1 MEITQSFILAVKS
14 IMANKM
20 RALLTMLGIIIGV
33 AAVILIVGLGNGVTN
48 KVEDTFKEM
57 GSNIIIASAYAQN
70 SSKHLAMDDME
81 RMVEEDS
88 NITIFSPYVPSTQ
101 KVKYGKEEKT
111 VSINGVSSQYV
122 NLRSRKMD
130 FGRNIQYID
139 EARFQKVCLLCNHVM
154 KDLFGKEVDGSTV
167 IGQYIRIGGTKFKV
181 IGILNEVS
189 TSQFSDEDNSIFIPY
204 TVAQKEFGIKYIT
217 TWYYSYLDKE
227 SAKTAT
233 DVIDKYFYNVF
244 KDADTYIIIDAQS
257 IMDNMNDTI
266 NTIKMVLV
274 AIAGISLLV
283 GGIGIMNIMLVSVTE
298 RTREIGIRKAI
309 GANKRDVLMQ
319 FVIEAITTSGIGGLI
334 GIALGGFLTNV
345 VSAAFEIR
353 GDVSLDS
360 ILVASGISVFIG
372 IIFGY
377 LPANKAANLHP
388 IDALRYE

>member
-1 MEITQSFILAVKS
+1 MQIAQSFFLALKS
-14 IMANKM
+14 IWANKM

-48 KVEDTFKEM
+48 KVEDTFQEM
-57 GSNIIIASAYAQN
+57 GSNVIVASAYAQN
-70 SSKHLAMDDME
+70 TSKHLTIEGIEEMAKADD
-81 RMVEEDS
+81 

-101 KVKYGKEEKT
+101 KVRVGKTEKN
-111 VSINGVSSQYV
+111 VPINGITGDYI
-122 NLRSRKMD
+122 NLRSRKLD
-130 FGRNIQYID
+130 FGRNIEYVD
-139 EARFQKVCLLCNHVM
+139 ESRLQRVCILCNHVM
-154 KDLFGKEVDGSTV
+154 TDFFGKDVDGATV
-167 IGQYIRIGGTKFKV
+167 IGQYIKIGGTKFKI

-189 TSQFSDEDNSIFIPY
+189 KSKLSDEDNSIFIPY
-204 TVAQKEFGIKYIT
+204 TVAQKEFNQKYIT
-217 TWYYSYLDKE
+217 TWYFTYLDKE

-233 DVIDKYFYNVF
+233 DVIDKYFYNIF
-244 KDADTYIIIDAQS
+244 KDADDYIIIDAQS

-309 GANKRDVLMQ
+309 GANKKDVLMQ
-319 FVIEAITTSGIGGLI
+319 FVIEAITTSGLGGAI
-334 GIALGGFLTNV
+334 GIALGGFLTSV
-345 VSAAFEIR
+345 VSKAFEIR

-360 ILVASGISVFIG
+360 IIIASGISVFIG
-372 IIFGY
+372 VIFGY

>member
-1 MEITQSFILAVKS
+1 MEFKQAFMLALKS
-14 IMANKM
+14 ILANKM

-57 GSNIIIASAYAQN
+57 GSNIIVASAYMQN
-70 SSKHLAMDDME
+70 SSKHLTLE
-81 RMVEEDS
+81 KIEEMVNEDE
-88 NITIFSPYVPSTQ
+88 NITEFSPYVAANR
-101 KVKYGKEEKT
+101 KIKYEKT
-111 VSINGVSSQYV
+111 EKTLPVDGVTSQYV
-122 NLRSRKMD
+122 SVRSKKLEA
-130 FGRNIQYID
+130 GRNIEYID
-139 EARFQKVCLLCNHVM
+139 ETRNQKVCVLGYHAM
-154 KDLFGKEVDGSTV
+154 TDMFGKDTLPNEA
-167 IGQYIRIGGTKFKV
+167 IGEYIKIDGTKFRV
-181 IGILNEVS
+181 VGILEEIS
-189 TSQFSDEDNSIFIPY
+189 KSKFSDEDNMILIPY
-204 TVAQKEFGIKYIT
+204 TVAQKEFNIKYIT
-217 TWYYSYLDKE
+217 TWYFTYLDKE

-233 DVIDKYFYNVF
+233 DVIDKFFYNIF
-244 KDADTYIIIDAQS
+244 KDADDYIIIDAQS

-309 GANKRDVLMQ
+309 GANKKDILRQ
-319 FVIEAITTSGIGGLI
+319 FVIEAITTSAI
-334 GIALGGFLTNV
+334 GGFLGILLGTFLV
-345 VSAAFEIR
+345 TIVSSAFEIR

-360 ILVASGISVFIG
+360 IIIASGISVFIG